1 MGNTYG
7 NEIMWPENYKVSND
21 GVKFVVFTK
30 TLRVIS
36 STRGTVSYYV
46 KSVIP
51 KTSKWYE
58 HEHIVEMNKITT
70 LSERNPYRVVV
81 CSKIPDKPNTVRI
94 HNDLTFRD
102 KDEATNFYIETKA
115 KL

>member
-21 GVKFVVFTK
+21 GVKFLVFTK
-30 TLRVIS
+30 TATVNSGRG
-36 STRGTVSYYV
+36 GTVSYYV
-46 KSVIP
+46 RSVIP
-51 KTSKWYE
+51 KISKL

-81 CSKIPDKPNTVRI
+81 YSKIPDKPNTVRI
-94 HNDLTFRD
+94 HIDRTFRD